1 MKDPTNKE
9 LLEIIL
15 EQTNNN
21 AVENANFAG
30 RVSTFMNEQRDF
42 NALQV
47 RLNDKFEG
55 YFESNP
61 KTNQKGFIEQ
71 TQLNTSDISKL
82 HTDKKVERRTV
93 LIFVTIITV
102 AVDFIRGFLFSK

>member
-1 MKDPTNKE
+1 MKDLTNKE

-15 EQTNNN
+15 EQTKENSK
-21 AVENANFAG
+21 ENANFAG
-30 RVSTFMNEQRDF
+30 RVSAHMNEQRDF
-42 NALQV
+42 NMLQI

-61 KTNQKGFIEQ
+61 KTNQKGSIEQ
-71 TQLNTSDISKL
+71 IQINKFDIAKI

-93 LIFVTIITV
+93 FVLVSVLTI
-102 AVDFIRGFLFSK
+102 ALDFLKGLLFK

>member
-1 MKDPTNKE
+1 MKEPTNKE

-15 EQTNNN
+15 EKTKES
-21 AVENANFAG
+21 ARENASFAG
-30 RVSTFMNEQRDF
+30 KVSTFMNEQRDF

-61 KTNQKGFIEQ
+61 KTNQTGSIEQ
-71 TQLNTSDISKL
+71 TQINKNDISKIK
-82 HTDKKVERRTV
+82 TDKKIVYSFGIAIAF
-93 LIFVTIITV
+93 LSNIIFKY
-102 AVDFIRGFLFSK
+102 FWK